1 MAKKKKNTQG
11 NHELAVEDASKQF
24 GIALKDL
31 ENLMQTRGQDGMR
44 EINDIHGGL
53 SGIGQKLK
61 TNLISGKCLRLSLDD
76 RCFFFFLRFIRR

>member
-1 MAKKKKNTQG
+1 MAKKKKNNTQG

-31 ENLMQTRGQDGMR
+31 ENLMQTRGQDGIR

-53 SGIGQKLK
+53 TGVGQKLK
-61 TNLISGKCLRLSLDD
+61 TNLIHGNYMK
-76 RCFFFFLRFIRR
+76 

>member
-61 TNLISGKCLRLSLDD
+61 TNLISGKSLRLSLDD
-76 RCFFFFLRFIRR
+76 HCFSFLRFIRR